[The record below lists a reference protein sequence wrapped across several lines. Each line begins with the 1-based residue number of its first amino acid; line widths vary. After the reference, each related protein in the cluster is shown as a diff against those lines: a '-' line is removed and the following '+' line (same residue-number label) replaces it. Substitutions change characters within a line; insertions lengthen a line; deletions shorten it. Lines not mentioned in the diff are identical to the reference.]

1 MKFWTKVLCGLFL
14 TSSSRS
20 FSPPSCGGFSG
31 NFGAFLRR
39 NTRGSLFTAN
49 TPRDFFG
56 FVPFFCRRLAVF
68 DVAARKVDHK
78 FGKLGGIAG
87 TLVVAYQA
95 LIVPQREYSRT
106 VGLEMGHIG
115 LRFAMFVQKVI
126 RSAGVEA
133 REHCAAQRV
142 RYANGYVGPT
152 R

>member
-31 NFGAFLRR
+31 NFGPFLRR
-39 NTRGSLFTAN
+39 NTRGSN
-49 TPRDFFG
+49 TPRDFCLWF
-56 FVPFFCRRLAVF
+56 FAPFFCRRLAVF

-95 LIVPQREYSRT
+95 LIAPQRQYSRT
-106 VGLEMGHIG
+106 V
-115 LRFAMFVQKVI
+115 RFGGGPYWAPSM
-126 RSAGVEA
+126 RPLTY
-133 REHCAAQRV
+133 RAA
-142 RYANGYVGPT
+142 
-152 R
+152 